1 MVDNVKVSNMP
12 GRFWPKGLD
21 SVTVLLLLVVYV
33 VNKSE
38 KVLNLITPHTDM
50 KNVKKKIHK

>member
-33 VNKSE
+33 VK
-38 KVLNLITPHTDM
+38 
-50 KNVKKKIHK
+50 KNSAYGRHQLSRPMWIVGPIQI